1 MEIFRISHYATA
13 STDTATFILG
23 GLGGSLWGDYE
34 RISTIAEYKNNEW
47 SKIGDLNGA
56 KSGTSAIL
64 HNEEYLVVGGDSKSS
79 YGR

>member
-1 MEIFRISHYATA
+1 MEIFRIAQYATA
-13 STDTATFILG
+13 STDTAAFILG
-23 GLGGSLWGDYE
+23 GHDGED

-56 KSGTSAIL
+56 KSSLSAIL